1 MSASLLTF
9 CSKPIDGLTVI
20 GAGQIKLFKLG
31 KRLSLCVS
39 GVFYPNLFQETT
51 VYLFQFEA
59 LMLQLTHPATTTTPK
74 FVPLEESYER
84 CRQITAE
91 YSKTFYM
98 GTLLMPEAKRRAIWA
113 IYVWCRR
120 TDELV
125 DGPQGRFTTQST
137 LDNWE
142 DQLEDLFAS
151 RPNDNLD
158 VAIVDTLKRYDLD
171 IQPFRDMIAG
181 QRMDLER
188 DRYETFDDLKLY
200 CYRVA
205 GTVGLMST
213 VVMGM
218 DPGINNAP
226 WMQTNPAVAPIEEAV
241 SLGIANQLTNIL
253 RDVGEDA
260 RRGRI
265 YLPLEDLALF
275 DYTEEDLF
283 NSVVD
288 DRWRSL
294 MKFQIQRALKYYQ
307 MAESGI
313 SRLHPD
319 ARWPVWTA
327 LMLYRKILDVIAEN
341 DYDVFTQR
349 AFVPKVR
356 KLLCLPEA
364 LLKARIS

>member
-1 MSASLLTF
+1 
-9 CSKPIDGLTVI
+9 
-20 GAGQIKLFKLG
+20 
-31 KRLSLCVS
+31 
-39 GVFYPNLFQETT
+39 
-51 VYLFQFEA
+51 
-59 LMLQLTHPATTTTPK
+59 MLQLTHPSTTLAPK
-74 FVPLEESYER
+74 FVPLQESYER

-98 GTLLMPEAKRRAIWA
+98 GTLLMPEAKRKAIWA

-125 DGPQGRFTTQST
+125 DGPQAKFTTEST
-137 LDNWE
+137 LDHWE
-142 DQLEDLFAS
+142 SQLESLFAGH
-151 RPNDNLD
+151 PKDNLD
-158 VAIVDTLKRYDLD
+158 VAMVDTLERFELD

-181 QRMDLER
+181 QRMDLHR
-188 DRYETFDDLKLY
+188 DRYQTFEELKLY

-218 DPGINNAP
+218 DSEVNTAP
-226 WMQTNPAVAPIEEAV
+226 WMQSNPAVTPIDEAV
-241 SLGIANQLTNIL
+241 SLGMANQLTNIL

-265 YLPLEDLALF
+265 YLPLEDLELF
-275 DYTEEDLF
+275 DYTEKDLF
-283 NSVVD
+283 EGVVD
-288 DRWRSL
+288 HRWRAL
-294 MKFQIQRALKYYQ
+294 MRFQIQRALKYYRE
-307 MAESGI
+307 AESGI

-327 LMLYRKILDVIAEN
+327 LILYRKILDVIVEN

-349 AFVPKVR
+349 AFVPKAQ
-356 KLLCLPEA
+356 KFLCLPQA
-364 LLKARIS
+364 LVRARMS